1 MSQCQNVLVP
11 KCLWSKL
18 SWVRCVHKPKS
29 VASPEFGYMGT
40 KVTGCLYETMWKCCI
55 MREMVYT
62 PDLRSVNSVQLVVQ
76 PPGQN
81 ILNIYSIKRAT
92 LKQCVL
98 LTSLRGSVNRLL
110 TILVETVVVKWQNVS

>member
-1 MSQCQNVLVP
+1 
-11 KCLWSKL
+11 
-18 SWVRCVHKPKS
+18 
-29 VASPEFGYMGT
+29 
-40 KVTGCLYETMWKCCI
+40 

-81 ILNIYSIKRAT
+81 IWNIYSIKRAT